1 MPSVF
6 ASAEDQFLEKLAR
19 GFNIEQDEYDQ
30 MREYLPPELIAAAL
44 VRRYSYT
51 EDMRSLVEA
60 ARLYSHA
67 GFDYEALEICSRF
80 PRVYELKKLIEKT
93 LPRVRQDYPGIP
105 CVGKLLEEAF
115 LVIDLNTGKISR
127 FPPLIPATVLETP

>member
-1 MPSVF
+1 MPSTF
-6 ASAEDQFLEKLAR
+6 TSAEDQFLHKLSR

-80 PRVYELKKLIEKT
+80 PRVNELKKIVEKT
-93 LPRVRQDYPGIP
+93 LPRVRRDYPDIP
-105 CVGKLLEEAF
+105 RIGKLLDEAF
-115 LVIDLNTGKISR
+115 LVIDLETGKMFR
-127 FPPLIPATVLETP
+127 FPPLIPATVIETP